1 VLGNGATDQLY
12 ISYYFRKHKQESQSE
27 IGYISSKQNE
37 ICKSQWETFV
47 WRCSSMKSQ
56 KAKEA
61 QRLLVLY
68 LNILNEQE
76 YALSLLPFPDK
87 ISLGWGAPGT
97 SGISKPTGFQS

>member
-1 VLGNGATDQLY
+1 
-12 ISYYFRKHKQESQSE
+12 
-27 IGYISSKQNE
+27 
-37 ICKSQWETFV
+37 
-47 WRCSSMKSQ
+47 MKSQ